1 MISTLFYRAEAY
13 EEFALQLVDIIF
25 STLFIYDDRGSREAV
40 DNVIIKALSEITFMK
55 SFAAALVQSMEKQ
68 SKFHTRVGCYR
79 LLKWSCLLVYS
90 QFSTISKNA
99 FSRLGSAQA
108 TLIHILMEGSFR
120 ERRACK
126 QTFFHLLSQVYS
138 VPFSI
143 NNEML
148 HVISSILIIFA
159 NLFYCA
165 VGRHL
170 QNVH

>member
-1 MISTLFYRAEAY
+1 MISTLVYCAEVY

-108 TLIHILMEGSFR
+108 SLIHILMEGSFR
-120 ERRACK
+120 ERRTCK

-148 HVISSILIIFA
+148 HM
-159 NLFYCA
+159 
-165 VGRHL
+165 
-170 QNVH
+170 